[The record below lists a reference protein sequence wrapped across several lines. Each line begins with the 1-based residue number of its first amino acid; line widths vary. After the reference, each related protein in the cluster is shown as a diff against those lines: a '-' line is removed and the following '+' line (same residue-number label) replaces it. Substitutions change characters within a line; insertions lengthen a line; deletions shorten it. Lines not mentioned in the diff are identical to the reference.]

1 MLLKASCSLSP
12 VAACISITK
21 SKKSLFISARQS
33 SKAEEKGVT
42 GGSTWIETKAG
53 AVKSY
58 NCQSLQGPS
67 LRSSSLRARW
77 SCGYGN
83 GVLLLFPIHGFCLT
97 IFFQLSQ
104 PTAGTR
110 GQGAGNLPCISPLES
125 SSVSKQSL
133 LLPWGGNFRV
143 SCLLGTCCKYQIDAL
158 QNVLKE
164 QQITVLNASSQQPY
178 FHLSL

>member
-12 VAACISITK
+12 VAPCISITK

-42 GGSTWIETKAG
+42 GGGRWIETKAG

-97 IFFQLSQ
+97 IFLVIPAYCRHQGTGGRKPALHFPSGKQLSIK
-104 PTAGTR
+104 TVFASAVGW
-110 GQGAGNLPCISPLES
+110 EF
-125 SSVSKQSL
+125 QSQL
-133 LLPWGGNFRV
+133 FVGYML
-143 SCLLGTCCKYQIDAL
+143 
-158 QNVLKE
+158 
-164 QQITVLNASSQQPY
+164 
-178 FHLSL
+178 